1 MLGMVDDSTRMMLTH
16 LNPRR
21 FSLLLLAMGHA
32 ETFTAGELREISR
45 SDASSLTRDLNALEA
60 ADLLVASPPAA
71 ERRQGQRTVYRVAED
86 AASRFRHLA
95 DLVSQASVTNSPP
108 CESGPSANGTA
119 ADPE

>member
-1 MLGMVDDSTRMMLTH
+1 MSGMVDEATRRMLTH

-21 FSLLLLAMGHA
+21 FSLLLLAMSHA
-32 ETFTAGELREISR
+32 ETFTAGELRELSR

-60 ADLLVASPPAA
+60 AELVVASPPAA

-86 AASRFRHLA
+86 AASRFRRLA
-95 DLVSQASVTNSPP
+95 ELVDEASVTNSPP
-108 CESGPSANGTA
+108 CVSLPSANGTA

>member
-1 MLGMVDDSTRMMLTH
+1 MS
-16 LNPRR
+16 
-21 FSLLLLAMGHA
+21 HA

-86 AASRFRHLA
+86 AASRFRRLAELVDEASLRTHPRAYRGLPRTERPQTLNKQDSLVVRQSA
-95 DLVSQASVTNSPP
+95 DLVGAEQRALQR
-108 CESGPSANGTA
+108 AL
-119 ADPE
+119 